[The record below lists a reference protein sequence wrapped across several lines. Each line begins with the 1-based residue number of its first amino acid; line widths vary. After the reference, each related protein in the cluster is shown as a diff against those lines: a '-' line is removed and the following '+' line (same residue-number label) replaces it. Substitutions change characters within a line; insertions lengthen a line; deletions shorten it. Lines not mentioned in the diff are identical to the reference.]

1 MDVRTPW
8 RPPER
13 IAHLQTSHLA
23 TALCVALTL
32 GTPALGKAASRHA
45 KTSRPAERPLLDELA
60 ARAAHKSG
68 WPALRRYAEST
79 KDRAYQGLAYFTLGY
94 REYEAGEYGR
104 AESDLGDAASARC
117 SLTDLALYYEA
128 EAAQAM
134 QQPDRVVET
143 LDGFSARF
151 PHSILE
157 ERVVTLFAGALLQVK
172 QPARAIETLAA
183 DRNTERRPALV
194 LLLARAY
201 GQEQKL
207 VEAARLF
214 EHVYYGFPVSPQS
227 DLAEAALEQLRQQL
241 GDNFPAT
248 TEPTESHR
256 AQILFN
262 DARYSK
268 ALAEYQRLLAAHPA
282 SSLAPEWTVARAR
295 CLVHLKRFH
304 DAVDALSAGA
314 AASPEADEER
324 LETLVDAY
332 ARMDDPGSM
341 LIVLDQL
348 RSVYPQ
354 SRAYEASLSRT
365 GIFYVGHGDWTS
377 AARYYQELATSSSA
391 TSLTRDADWR
401 VAWAEYLNSEDEKA
415 SQAFADHLKR
425 YPDSPHASAALYW
438 LGRLAEKR
446 GDLPEARGFL
456 QAEQRFG
463 DGYYPLEASQR
474 LKVLGAEPAHRASTG
489 SSTSDNAEAIELKLG
504 PDPGQRRLDLQLCP
518 AKAVQSQLSPAVE
531 LQALGLNDVA
541 EGYLK
546 DLLSMDPHSTGA
558 LLALTRLEAEQQE
571 YSAALFDAKKLVPDY
586 FQYQFSELPKDVWQW
601 LYPRAF
607 WTIVQRQARVNRL
620 DPYLVMALI
629 RQESAFNPRATSVAN
644 ARGLMQMLPGTATPS
659 ARRRRRQ
666 RTAQRLYNPGY
677 NVTLA
682 CRYLRELL
690 HTFHGNVEE
699 TLAAYNAGD
708 FRVNDWLKQ
717 RSFREPAEFV
727 ESIPFLE
734 TRLYVET
741 VLRDQAIY
749 RKLLAG
755 SVRFKRCD

>member
-1 MDVRTPW
+1 MV
-8 RPPER
+8 
-13 IAHLQTSHLA
+13 
-23 TALCVALTL
+23 LTL
-32 GTPALGKAASRHA
+32 GTPALGKAASRHR
-45 KTSRPAERPLLDELA
+45 KTSRSAGRPLLYELA

-79 KDRAYQGLAYFTLGY
+79 KDREYQGLAYFTLGY

-104 AESDLGDAASARC
+104 AEADLGHAASARC
-117 SLTDLALYYEA
+117 SLADLALYYGA
-128 EAAQAM
+128 EATQAM
-134 QQPDRVVET
+134 QQSDHIVET

-151 PHSILE
+151 PQSILE
-157 ERVVTLFAGALLQVK
+157 ERVLTLFAGALLQVK
-172 QPARAIETLAA
+172 QPARAIETLTA
-183 DRNTERRPALV
+183 DPNTERRPALA

-201 GQEQKL
+201 EQEQKL

-227 DLAEAALEQLRQQL
+227 DLAEAALEQLRHQL

-248 TEPTESHR
+248 TEQTESHR

-262 DARYSK
+262 EARYSR
-268 ALAEYQRLLAAHPA
+268 ALAEYQRLLATRPA

-295 CLVHLKRFH
+295 CLVRLKRFH

-365 GIFYVGHGDWTS
+365 GIFYVGQGDWTS
-377 AARYYQELATSSSA
+377 AARYYHELATSSA
-391 TSLTRDADWR
+391 AASLARDADWR

-415 SQAFADHLKR
+415 SRAFADHLKR
-425 YPDSPHASAALYW
+425 YPDSPHAPAALYW

-446 GDLPEARGFL
+446 GDQHGARGFFEV
-456 QAEQRFG
+456 EQRFG
-463 DGYYPLEASQR
+463 DGYYPLEASRR
-474 LKVLGAEPAHRASTG
+474 LKALGAEPARHASNGSETAVEGATEAALELPPKPAGHRLSGA
-489 SSTSDNAEAIELKLG
+489 
-504 PDPGQRRLDLQLCP
+504 QLCSRNAAEP
-518 AKAVQSQLSPAVE
+518 QLSPAAK
-531 LQALGLNDVA
+531 LMALSLDDLA

-546 DLLSMDPHSTGA
+546 AVLSVDPHSTAA
-558 LLALTRLEAEQQE
+558 LLALTHLEGEQQK

-586 FQYQFSELPKDVWQW
+586 YDYQFSELPRDVWLW
-601 LYPRAF
+601 LYPHAY
-607 WTIVQRQARVNRL
+607 WNIVQRQARVNRL

-629 RQESAFNPRATSVAN
+629 RQESAFDPRATSVAN

-666 RTAQRLYNPGY
+666 RTAQRLYNPVY

-690 HTFHGNVEE
+690 HTFDGNVEE

-708 FRVNDWLKQ
+708 FRVNNWLKQ